1 MSVIVKA
8 KLKEYAK
15 VDEKALNVSADLAE
29 KLNEKVVA
37 IIKEACVRAKANGRN
52 TVMAKDL

>member
-1 MSVIVKA
+1 MGLIVKA
-8 KLKEYAK
+8 KVKEYAK
-15 VDEKALNVSADLAE
+15 IDDKALNVSADLAE

-37 IIKEACVRAKANGRN
+37 MVKEACVRAKANGRT